1 MDRQPT
7 PQQEKLMQQE
17 QDRLT
22 FQPTTEEETV
32 KFAFMLYIVTLIRY
46 PFILLCRFITNTK

>member
-1 MDRQPT
+1 MKNPT
-7 PQQEKLMQQE
+7 PQQEKLMHQE

-32 KFAFMLYIVTLIRY
+32 KFAFVLYIVTLIRY
-46 PFILLCRFITNTK
+46 PFILLCRFITGEK